1 MSRWVRCRCLLRPP
15 CAVHPLGICRC
26 LPPPADPSP
35 ARHTAARV
43 RGRDAKN
50 EIRDPTFS
58 NFRGLR
64 GKLDA
69 DPRWRR
75 EGARARGRVKPRG
88 RTFRRPPYRAMY
100 GSGGGDADR
109 WDTGSEIAERWG
121 LPWGSRPPPPPAP
134 AQAARLPARP
144 PYPPPPDVPASHAP
158 PQPRARASARLTAR
172 ESSVQNTLH
181 HESLGH
187 MVCQKQSFS
196 RPSTSPPTQP
206 AHPAILPAPH
216 RAPLSRTCALSPAA

>member
-1 MSRWVRCRCLLRPP
+1 MGACRGHALASTKAGRCECPFDHRAGRRGEGGRGARGALSRWVRCRCLLRPP
-15 CAVHPLGICRC
+15 CAAHPLGTCRC

-35 ARHTAARV
+35 ARHAAARE

-88 RTFRRPPYRAMY
+88 RTFRRPPCRAMH

-109 WDTGSEIAERWG
+109 WDTGSETAERWG
-121 LPWGSRPPPPPAP
+121 LPWGSRPPPPPWWW
-134 AQAARLPARP
+134 
-144 PYPPPPDVPASHAP
+144 
-158 PQPRARASARLTAR
+158 
-172 ESSVQNTLH
+172 
-181 HESLGH
+181 G
-187 MVCQKQSFS
+187 
-196 RPSTSPPTQP
+196 
-206 AHPAILPAPH
+206 
-216 RAPLSRTCALSPAA
+216 